1 MNSSAIASN
10 PIFAAIFDKNYEP
23 TMSVINKHTQTIAGL
38 ISDKGLT
45 IMPDLSDNEDSE
57 QIQDIISNYIRMN
70 MTKKDINAF
79 ICEYGIS
86 NSMKLFHDFQKI
98 GLNSPYIEICEIL
111 ATEDYGLEKEIV
123 ELIIKDSIGFESNW
137 RITGDGVVKTI
148 NQEDIV
154 EAFKAHSIEC
164 A

>member
-10 PIFAAIFDKNYEP
+10 PLFAAIFNTEYEP
-23 TMSVINKHTQTIAGL
+23 STSVIGKHTQVITGL
-38 ISDKGLT
+38 INDKGLT
-45 IMPDLSDNEDSE
+45 IMADISDNEDSE
-57 QIQDIISNYIRMN
+57 QIQDIISDYIRKTL
-70 MTKKDINAF
+70 TKKEIDAF

-111 ATEDYGLEKEIV
+111 AMEDYGLEKEIV
-123 ELIIKDSIGFESNW
+123 ELIIKDAIGFESNW
-137 RITGDGVVKTI
+137 RITGDGKQTT
-148 NQEDIV
+148 QEDIIKT
-154 EAFKAHSIEC
+154 FKSHSIEC